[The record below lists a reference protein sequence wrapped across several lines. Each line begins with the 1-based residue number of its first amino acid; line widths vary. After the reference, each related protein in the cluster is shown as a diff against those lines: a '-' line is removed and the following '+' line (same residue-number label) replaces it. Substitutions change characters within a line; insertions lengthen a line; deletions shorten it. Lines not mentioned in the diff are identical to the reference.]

1 MKPKSKLFQKIKHNL
16 LKEQNHLNTLIN
28 VFMILQTT
36 GIDILM
42 IAAVAAIVALVFMQK
57 VHQIEL

>member
-1 MKPKSKLFQKIKHNL
+1 
-16 LKEQNHLNTLIN
+16 
-28 VFMILQTT
+28 MILQTT